1 MLKESATEPT
11 TGGTSQGAT
20 PPAKRAIRLKT
31 LNDVRVEMTRVYS
44 DARRNQIPTDQASKL
59 VYVLSQVGR
68 VIEGSTLEDR
78 LAALEAKATTP

>member
-1 MLKESATEPT
+1 MPKKSATAPT
-11 TGGTSQGAT
+11 AGGKSQGAT
-20 PPAKRAIRLKT
+20 PPKRAIRLKT
-31 LNDVRVEMTRVYS
+31 LNDVRVEMSRVYS

-78 LAALEAKATTP
+78 IAALESKAHP